1 MSPVQRPINKG
12 NEDLKNFIATKGL
25 NKSFKTDAGDLHV
38 LKDITLSIGEGE
50 MVGIVG
56 ASGVGK
62 STLLHILG
70 ALDKPTSGSLLYN
83 QTDIF
88 SLDRDSLASFRNRTI
103 GFVFQFHHLL
113 PEFSAIENVMMPGL
127 IGRDSRIQGVKGAS
141 YKEIQDKAERLL
153 GEMGLSERKSHRPG
167 ELSGGEQQRVAVAR
181 ALILEPKVVLADEPT
196 GNLDTTTGEELFN
209 IFIKLNQE
217 KGITF
222 IIVTHNE
229 SLSNR
234 CHRIFKMV
242 DGKLTDR

>member
-1 MSPVQRPINKG
+1 MYPKRVIRTEN
-12 NEDLKNFIATKGL
+12 LK
-25 NKSFKTDAGDLHV
+25 KSFTTDAGEIQVLRGIDLM
-38 LKDITLSIGEGE
+38 IGEGE

-70 ALDKPTSGSLLYN
+70 ALDRPTSGNVFYDD
-83 QTDIF
+83 TDIF
-88 SLDRDSLASFRNRTI
+88 SLSGNSLASFRNRRI

-127 IGRDSRIQGVKGAS
+127 INRSQKSEVGNQPE
-141 YKEIQDKAERLL
+141 EIYMKAENLL
-153 GEMGLSERKSHRPG
+153 GEMGLAGRKRHRPG

-196 GNLDTTTGEELFN
+196 GNLDTATGEELFN
-209 IFIKLNQE
+209 IFIDLNKQ
-217 KGITF
+217 KRITF

-229 SLSNR
+229 SLSRR
-234 CHRIFKMV
+234 CHRVLNMV
-242 DGKLTDR
+242 DGSLTDKP

>member
-1 MSPVQRPINKG
+1 VYPKRVIRTEN
-12 NEDLKNFIATKGL
+12 LK
-25 NKSFKTDAGDLHV
+25 KSFTTDAGEIHV
-38 LKDITLSIGEGE
+38 LRGIDLVIGEGE

-70 ALDKPTSGSLLYN
+70 ALDKPTSGNVLYDDM
-83 QTDIF
+83 DIF
-88 SLDRDSLASFRNRTI
+88 LLSRNSLASFRNKKI

-127 IGRDSRIQGVKGAS
+127 INRSLKSEAGNQPE
-141 YKEIQDKAERLL
+141 EIYRKAESLL
-153 GEMGLSERKSHRPG
+153 GEMGLAGRKRHRPG

-181 ALILEPKVVLADEPT
+181 ALLLEPKVVLADEPT

-209 IFIKLNQE
+209 IFIDLNKQ

-229 SLSNR
+229 FLSRR
-234 CHRIFKMV
+234 CHRVLKMV
-242 DGKLTDR
+242 DGRLTDNSTGT